1 MDISDQAAEFSR
13 AFADLKSKLSRG
25 LIKESVI
32 VTLGVQ
38 ELVNIQIM
46 SDRLRVLEP
55 PQELGPKS
63 RCMKGT
69 RVATI
74 NEIISWIFQCNGEMM
89 WCKGLAGTG
98 KSSLVGTFH
107 DLLTAD
113 MGGRSRLA
121 AFIRYDRI
129 EYSKASRL
137 ITSIAYALGMFD
149 VRIGMAISKV
159 VERSRS
165 VVTMSDPSAQFQL
178 LLRGPLERIL
188 DLVDEGPLVVI
199 IDGLDE
205 CNASSELLTTL
216 AEGFGPKLPF
226 MRLIVSSR
234 PVHHIATAFEGRDCI
249 YPLHLDT
256 SSKSVNHDIQFYLK
270 QEFAT
275 IRDDVFL
282 EKCRELDAVNE
293 LTVRASGLFIWA
305 ATVAKFVHA
314 FPGIS
319 RLQALLDTKIPND
332 ATEALT
338 TLYRTALDTLVS
350 EPGANADIKKYVRS
364 VLGAV

>member
-1 MDISDQAAEFSR
+1 
-13 AFADLKSKLSRG
+13 
-25 LIKESVI
+25 
-32 VTLGVQ
+32 
-38 ELVNIQIM
+38 
-46 SDRLRVLEP
+46 
-55 PQELGPKS
+55 
-63 RCMKGT
+63 
-69 RVATI
+69 
-74 NEIISWIFQCNGEMM
+74 M

-98 KSSLVGTFH
+98 KSSLVGTLH

-121 AFIRYDRI
+121 VFVRYDRI
-129 EYSKASRL
+129 EYSNASKL

-159 VERSRS
+159 VEKSRS
-165 VVTMSDPSAQFQL
+165 VVTMADPSAQFQL

-205 CNASSELLTTL
+205 CNASSELLITL

-256 SSKSVNHDIQFYLK
+256 SSKSVNRDIRFYLER
-270 QEFAT
+270 EFAR
-275 IRDDVFL
+275 IHDDAFQ
-282 EKCRELDAVNE
+282 EKCKELHAVNE
-293 LTVRASGLFIWA
+293 LTTRASGLFIWA
-305 ATVAKFVHA
+305 AT
-314 FPGIS
+314 
-319 RLQALLDTKIPND
+319 
-332 ATEALT
+332 
-338 TLYRTALDTLVS
+338 
-350 EPGANADIKKYVRS
+350 
-364 VLGAV
+364 